1 MGKKERK
8 KITSTSNCNKT
19 NLLQLSHRLEEE
31 GSASS
36 CSDPETKGRE
46 WLDKDQVLRLRLY
59 AGKYWHRNDPRF
71 HNTGFVGV
79 LLRAVLAV

>member
-8 KITSTSNCNKT
+8 KITGTSKQKY
-19 NLLQLSHRLEEE
+19 LLQLSHRLEEE
-31 GSASS
+31 WSPSS

-46 WLDKDQVLRLRLY
+46 WFDKDQVLRLRLY
-59 AGKYWHRNDPRF
+59 AVKYWHRNDPRF